1 MKELLR
7 EKRAQMAMSGGGKK
21 IVGATVA
28 LAIMGIL
35 AAFLLPVAM
44 NVFYGDVGT
53 SSYNATTGD
62 VTDLNAELNA
72 TVDSISAGTSA
83 TITLE
88 TDAKSVQKTVNVGE
102 NATYSFDRGDVTV
115 GVEKSGTDG
124 SANDYAVYN
133 ASYPRDFAYS
143 SGASSLW
150 TIIPVVIVLA
160 LLLYAVAKAREGY

>member
-7 EKRAQMAMSGGGKK
+7 EKRAQAGLSGNGQK
-21 IVGATVA
+21 IVGLVVA

-44 NVFYGDVGT
+44 NVFYGDVG
-53 SSYNATTGD
+53 SSYNATVGD
-62 VTDLNAELNA
+62 TTELNGELNA
-72 TVDSISAGTSA
+72 TVDSITAGTSA

-115 GVEKSGTDG
+115 GVEKAGTDG

-133 ASYPRDFAYS
+133 ADYPRDFAYS
-143 SGASSLW
+143 DGASSLW
-150 TIIPVVIVLA
+150 TIIPVIVVLA